1 MENGSIDTIH
11 SPDSVPVVQ
20 DSDLEVPMPYFCD
33 VENREAKE
41 VVPGVRLRTFWGK
54 EMLLSFADLEAN
66 AVVPMH
72 SHPHEQAGTVIDG
85 EIEITIAGETR
96 RVKAGDTFII
106 PGGVEHGVVTGNAPA
121 KVLDVFSP
129 VREDYQF

>member
-1 MENGSIDTIH
+1 
-11 SPDSVPVVQ
+11 
-20 DSDLEVPMPYFCD
+20 
-33 VENREAKE
+33 
-41 VVPGVRLRTFWGK
+41 
-54 EMLLSFADLEAN
+54 MLLSFADLEAN